1 MDTSVIDRA
10 IAHYGARAVYDA
22 AVQRLYGV
30 HAPLTSMSVFCATL
44 ADANETMSRAYRRMS
59 SAEQV
64 HDERTANKALLQLAR
79 S

>member
-30 HAPLTSMSVFCATL
+30 HAPLTSMSVFCSTL

-59 SAEQV
+59 ADEQ
-64 HDERTANKALLQLAR
+64 DADARTANKALLQLAR